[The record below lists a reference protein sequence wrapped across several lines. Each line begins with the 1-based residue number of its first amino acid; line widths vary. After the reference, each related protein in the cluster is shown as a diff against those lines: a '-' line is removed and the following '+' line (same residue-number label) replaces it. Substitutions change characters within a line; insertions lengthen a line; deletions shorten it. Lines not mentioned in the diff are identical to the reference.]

1 MAKITVTIDDEALN
15 EIESLLAQ
23 QAMSL
28 RMQNGGRLPA
38 GIAENFSE
46 WLGMVLERNIGMMLM
61 DRRKTQEVEQA
72 RVARDMAE
80 KALLRAASGIKE
92 ISIESNNAAISR

>member
-1 MAKITVTIDDEALN
+1 MAKITVKIDDDALN
-15 EIESLLAQ
+15 EIESMLSQ
-23 QAMSL
+23 QAVSL

-38 GIAENFSE
+38 GVAETFAD
-46 WLGMVLERNIGMMLM
+46 WIGMVLERNIGLMLM

-72 RVARDMAE
+72 RAARDMAE

-92 ISIESNNAAISR
+92 IAIESDNSAISR